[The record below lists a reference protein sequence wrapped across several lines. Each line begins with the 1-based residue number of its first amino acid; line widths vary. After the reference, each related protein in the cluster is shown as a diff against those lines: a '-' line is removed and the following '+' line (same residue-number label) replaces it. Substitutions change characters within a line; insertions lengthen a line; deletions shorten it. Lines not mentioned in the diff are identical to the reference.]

1 MAASIFY
8 LFWIVISAG
17 LFYYS
22 FQFPSIGYGFT
33 GPETFPRG
41 IAVGLFILS
50 AVLLIGNARQKE
62 EYDTNLILN
71 KRQMTMLIG
80 FIAYVFTL
88 GLLGYVISTIIFTVV
103 SIFLLVSEKSTAQ
116 LVKAILTAAC
126 SVGIIY
132 YVFSVKLKV
141 FLPAAI
147 WE

>member
-1 MAASIFY
+1 
-8 LFWIVISAG
+8 
-17 LFYYS
+17 
-22 FQFPSIGYGFT
+22 
-33 GPETFPRG
+33 
-41 IAVGLFILS
+41 
-50 AVLLIGNARQKE
+50 
-62 EYDTNLILN
+62 
-71 KRQMTMLIG
+71 MLIG